1 MTKNQSVVGLYIRV
15 STQEQAREGYSI
27 EEQKERLTKY
37 AEAHSWIIGD
47 VYSDPGFSG
56 AKLERPSIRRLI
68 TDAEEHKIDKVIV
81 YKLDRLSRSQ
91 KDTLYLIEDVFLK
104 NGVDFVSMTEN
115 FDTGTPFG
123 KAMIGILSEFAQLER
138 EQIKERLTMGRV
150 GRAKSG
156 LVLGNFNTITGY
168 DYVDGKLVVNE
179 YYTEIVRRI
188 FREFV
193 AGRSLNAVARD
204 LNAENIPT
212 PSGYE
217 WRGGN
222 LGHLLQH
229 RAYIGEVEYRGE
241 VYPGEHEAIID
252 RETFNAA
259 QDRLEDRRLN
269 DELYHRFSSRSSILT
284 GLCWC
289 THCRAKKEILSGR
302 KADGTRTR
310 FIGCREKK
318 KKNCPDERIPL
329 EMVEEYVLTE
339 IKKLRLDPEC
349 LKDSRKKS
357 EAKPV
362 KDQIRIYE
370 ERIAENEKKVK
381 RLTDLYV
388 VEGIDLATLKERVEQ
403 CTAENESN
411 RERIQRLR
419 RSLKEEIPDEKILD
433 LVDLLDDSDEETV
446 KAAVKALI
454 KRIDFSG
461 NTITI
466 NWTF

>member
-1 MTKNQSVVGLYIRV
+1 M
-15 STQEQAREGYSI
+15 
-27 EEQKERLTKY
+27 
-37 AEAHSWIIGD
+37 
-47 VYSDPGFSG
+47 
-56 AKLERPSIRRLI
+56 
-68 TDAEEHKIDKVIV
+68 
-81 YKLDRLSRSQ
+81 
-91 KDTLYLIEDVFLK
+91 
-104 NGVDFVSMTEN
+104 SMTEN

-123 KAMIGILSEFAQLER
+123 KAMIGILSVFAQLER

-156 LVLGNFNTITGY
+156 LVLGNFNSITGY
-168 DYVDGKLVVNE
+168 DYVDGRLVVNE
-179 YYTEIVRRI
+179 YYAGIVRRI

-193 AGRSLNAVARD
+193 AGWSLNAIARD
-204 LNAENIPT
+204 LTAEGIPT

-252 RETFNAA
+252 HETFDAA

-289 THCRAKKEILSGR
+289 THCQAKKEILTGK
-302 KADGTRTR
+302 KADGTTR
-310 FIGCREKK
+310 FIGCRGKK
-318 KKNCPDERIPL
+318 KKQCPDERIPL
-329 EMVEEYVLTE
+329 EIVEERVLTE

-349 LKDSRKKS
+349 LKSSRKKS
-357 EAKPV
+357 ENTAV
-362 KDQIRIYE
+362 NDQIRICE
-370 ERIAENEKKVK
+370 ERIAENEKKIK
-381 RLTDLYV
+381 RLTDLYI
-388 VEGIDLATLKERVEQ
+388 VEGIDLNTIKDRVEQ
-403 CTAENESN
+403 CTLENETN

-419 RSLKEEIPDEKILD
+419 RSAKEDVSDEWILS
-433 LVDLLDDSDEETV
+433 LVDLIDTADEEIK

-454 KRIDFSG
+454 KRIDFSR
-461 NTITI
+461 NTIVI
-466 NWTF
+466 QWTF